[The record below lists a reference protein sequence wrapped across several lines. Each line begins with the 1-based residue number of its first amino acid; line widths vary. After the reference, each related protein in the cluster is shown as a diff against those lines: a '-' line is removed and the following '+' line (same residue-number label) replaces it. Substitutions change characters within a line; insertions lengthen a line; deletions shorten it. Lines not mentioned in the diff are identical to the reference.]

1 MKKFI
6 CHCGEVEAEINVMD
20 KLEKVLRCNCSI
32 CKRKGAIMAIVK
44 NEDFKITKG
53 RDKLSLYQFHTK
65 VAKHYFCINCGIYTH
80 HNPRSNPSI
89 TGFNLSCIDEINI
102 FDLKDI
108 PINDGLNHPLDKK

>member
-1 MKKFI
+1 MKKLK
-6 CHCGEVEAEINVMD
+6 CHCGQVEAEIKVNGD
-20 KLEKVLRCNCSI
+20 FEKILKCNCSI
-32 CKRKGAIMAIVK
+32 CKRKGSIMSFVK
-44 NEDFKITKG
+44 NEDFKIIKG
-53 RDKLSLYQFHTK
+53 IEFLKLYQFHTK

-89 TGFNLSCIDEINI
+89 TGFNLSCIDGFNI